1 MHWELRVCA
10 VCASAVATA
19 AKSAPA
25 SLPTSAWTTLWRDTF
40 FQASLPSTCKSKFLH
55 TISKIVKFRVTKTIT
70 ERWLALEDEDDN
82 GGDAEKEEEEDLTDI
97 EFDDEPLEEI
107 YDIF

>member
-1 MHWELRVCA
+1 MRWELRVCA

-19 AKSAPA
+19 AKS
-25 SLPTSAWTTLWRDTF
+25 
-40 FQASLPSTCKSKFLH
+40 
-55 TISKIVKFRVTKTIT
+55 

>member
-1 MHWELRVCA
+1 MDTPQTVTTTR
-10 VCASAVATA
+10 
-19 AKSAPA
+19 APA
-25 SLPTSAWTTLWRDTF
+25 VL
-40 FQASLPSTCKSKFLH
+40 
-55 TISKIVKFRVTKTIT
+55 IT

-107 YDIF
+107 YDIFQQRNKCKTDLSVYNIC

>member
-1 MHWELRVCA
+1 MAGIGRFYFIL
-10 VCASAVATA
+10 
-19 AKSAPA
+19 
-25 SLPTSAWTTLWRDTF
+25 F
-40 FQASLPSTCKSKFLH
+40 
-55 TISKIVKFRVTKTIT
+55 
-70 ERWLALEDEDDN
+70 EDDN